1 MALTPKEEKELARL
15 QEKKNTQTRINAST
29 QEKIDLLLAK
39 QNTKLSEQLKISK
52 SINKA
57 SDDYDKVLKSSE
69 KSLGNILGNLVK
81 GNVAAAAQEALG
93 KKTLGTT
100 TLRAKMNKVIQNNIE
115 KQNDFSKL
123 DGQNKVKVLDLVN
136 GINSGM
142 YKQAD
147 IAATIEDIGEEQI
160 ANNSSLEK
168 ILKRFASMSDKEAK
182 SKKETE
188 EYQAA
193 ITKLSGEMLGIF
205 GVLAGVAAK
214 FAATIDTIG
223 KEFGNL
229 NVLSNTFKNELI
241 ASSVEAT
248 KIGGSIQDVASIA
261 KTLSSEFGITS
272 EEAAKISS
280 DIFDSSVAIG
290 LSADEGAKLFGTLMQ
305 TAGLSRDQA
314 EQLAEGT
321 FQLANMNGVAPSVV
335 MKDIAA
341 SSETIANFTKK
352 GGNNI
357 GEAAVQARK
366 LGVSLDTTAKIA
378 EGLLDFENSIT
389 KEVEASV
396 LIGKQLNFQKAREAA
411 LSGDVAGAT
420 REVVKQLGSEA
431 DFNKLNLIQRKALA
445 DSIGVSVT
453 EMSKLVG
460 ETDKLSLKG
469 ALASGSFGDLLGKDS
484 LSTLSQLTA
493 EVKSIAAT
501 MVNELGPALLTIV
514 GVVGFFVTGISSL
527 VSGLSEMGLLLPII
541 VGGLT
546 FFAAKSIIAAK
557 SAIGLAFSN
566 MLKTGSL
573 LPPPLNIAAYI
584 AGGAAI
590 AAGVA
595 QSMATSK
602 KMNDGIVSPG
612 GITTMMGPAGVFSL
626 NPRDSVLATTNPI
639 PVNDM
644 RTGPAGS
651 MNAGVN
657 VSVGGKIS
665 GRDIVFFQE
674 QGAEFGD
681 APGNGLM

>member
-57 SDDYDKVLKSSE
+57 SEDYDKALKSSE

-93 KKTLGTT
+93 KKTLGTSL
-100 TLRAKMNKVIQNNIE
+100 LRAKVNDKIQSKIE
-115 KQNDFSKL
+115 KQRDFSKL
-123 DGQNKVKVLDLVN
+123 DGQNKVKILDLVN
-136 GINSGM
+136 GINTGM
-142 YKQAD
+142 FKQAD
-147 IAATIEDIGEEQI
+147 VAATIEDIGKDQI
-160 ANNSSLEK
+160 KDNSQLEK
-168 ILKRFASMSDKEAK
+168 ILTRFASLSDKERKAK
-182 SKKETE
+182 EDSEKHQK
-188 EYQAA
+188 A

-205 GVLAGVAAK
+205 GVLAGVATK
-214 FAATIDTIG
+214 FASTIDSIG

-248 KIGGSIQDVASIA
+248 KIGGSIQEVSSIA
-261 KTLSSEFGITS
+261 KSLSSEFGITS

-290 LSADEGAKLFGTLMQ
+290 LSADEGSKLFGTLMQ

-341 SSETIANFTKK
+341 SSETIALFSKD
-352 GGNNI
+352 GAQNI
-357 GEAAVQARK
+357 GEAAVQARR

-378 EGLLDFENSIT
+378 EGLLDFESSIT

-411 LSGDVAGAT
+411 LSGDIAGAT
-420 REVVKQLGSEA
+420 REVVKQVGSEQ
-431 DFNKLNLIQRKALA
+431 DFLKLNLIQRKALA

-469 ALASGSFGDLLGKDS
+469 ALASGSFADLLGEDS
-484 LSTLSQLTA
+484 LSALSKAIAQ
-493 EVKSIAAT
+493 VKALGAT
-501 MVNELGPALLTIV
+501 VINDLGPALLGIV
-514 GVVGFFVTGISSL
+514 GAVTPFVTGITSL
-527 VSGLSEMGLLLPII
+527 VSGMSELGVLLPII
-541 VGGLT
+541 TGGLT
-546 FFAAKSIIAAK
+546 YFAAKSVLAAGASVK
-557 SAIGLAFSN
+557 KAFADGLVGAMKIPFP
-566 MLKTGSL
+566 G
-573 LPPPLNIAAYI
+573 NIAAGI
-584 AGGAAI
+584 ATVAAL
-590 AAGVA
+590 GSFVA
-595 QSMATSK
+595 TMNATKVDDFKS
-602 KMNDGIVSPG
+602 GPG

-657 VSVGGKIS
+657 VNVGGKIS

-674 QGAEFGD
+674 NGAEFGD

>member
-57 SDDYDKVLKSSE
+57 SEDYDKALKSSE

-93 KKTLGTT
+93 KKTLGTSL
-100 TLRAKMNKVIQNNIE
+100 LRAKVNDKIQSKIE
-115 KQNDFSKL
+115 KQRDFSKL
-123 DGQNKVKVLDLVN
+123 DGQNKVKILDLVN
-136 GINSGM
+136 GINTGM
-142 YKQAD
+142 FKQAD
-147 IAATIEDIGEEQI
+147 VAATIEDIGKKKI
-160 ANNSSLEK
+160 KDNSQLEK
-168 ILKRFASMSDKEAK
+168 ILTRFASLSDKERKAK
-182 SKKETE
+182 EDSEKHQK
-188 EYQAA
+188 A

-205 GVLAGVAAK
+205 GVLAGVATK
-214 FAATIDTIG
+214 FASTIDSIG

-248 KIGGSIQDVASIA
+248 KIGGSIQEVSSIA
-261 KTLSSEFGITS
+261 KSLSSEFGITS

-290 LSADEGAKLFGTLMQ
+290 LSADEGSKLFGTLMQ

-341 SSETIANFTKK
+341 SSETIALFSKD
-352 GGNNI
+352 GAQNI
-357 GEAAVQARK
+357 GEAAVQARR

-378 EGLLDFENSIT
+378 EGLLDFESSIT

-411 LSGDVAGAT
+411 LSGDIAGAT
-420 REVVKQLGSEA
+420 REVVKQVGSEQ
-431 DFNKLNLIQRKALA
+431 DFLKLNLIQRKALA

-469 ALASGSFGDLLGKDS
+469 ALASGSFADLLGEDS
-484 LSTLSQLTA
+484 LSALSKAIAQ
-493 EVKSIAAT
+493 VKALGAT
-501 MVNELGPALLTIV
+501 VINDLGPALLGIV
-514 GVVGFFVTGISSL
+514 GAVTPFVTGITSL
-527 VSGLSEMGLLLPII
+527 VSGMSELGVLLPII
-541 VGGLT
+541 TGGLT
-546 FFAAKSIIAAK
+546 YFAAKSVLAAGASVK
-557 SAIGLAFSN
+557 KAFADGLVGAMKIPFP
-566 MLKTGSL
+566 G
-573 LPPPLNIAAYI
+573 NIAAGI
-584 AGGAAI
+584 ATVAAL
-590 AAGVA
+590 GSFVA
-595 QSMATSK
+595 TMNATKVDDFKS
-602 KMNDGIVSPG
+602 GPG

-657 VSVGGKIS
+657 VNVGGKIS

-674 QGAEFGD
+674 NGAEFGD